1 VVLGV
6 LRLVLVV
13 LVVLELRFFCIL
25 NDHTFHD
32 LQCPLHGR
40 RIKRIFLG
48 DLDYLRCFLVL
59 STRFYL
65 LFHLL
70 AQVLLVLAHV
80 GIEDHPL
87 CGFNRVIAGYRR
99 VRLVAFLTNGQIEGL
114 RGALLIK
121 ELVTQRNSLRNGVS
135 LQIVLPKLLDDLL
148 VHLREHLLISTS
160 LGVAVILL
168 IASFIRLLQQDV
180 AVHCVVHYQVF
191 VRLFGLEAA
200 VLAES
205 KPSDVDSSLG
215 V

>member
-1 VVLGV
+1 MVLGV
-6 LRLVLVV
+6 LRLVFVV
-13 LVVLELRFFCIL
+13 LVVLELRFLCIL

-40 RIKRIFLG
+40 RIKRILLG
-48 DLDYLRCFLVL
+48 DLDYLCGFLVL
-59 STRFYL
+59 SARFHL
-65 LFHLL
+65 LFHFL

-87 CGFNRVIAGYRR
+87 CGFNREIAGYRR
-99 VRLVAFLTNGQIEGL
+99 VRLVALLANGQIEGL

-148 VHLREHLLISTS
+148 VHLCEHLLIGTS
-160 LGVAVILL
+160 LGIAVVLL
-168 IASFIRLLQQDV
+168 IASFIGLLQQNV
-180 AVHCVVHYQVF
+180 AVHCVVHYQVL
-191 VRLFGLEAA
+191 VRLLGLEAA
-200 VLAES
+200 VLAKS
-205 KPSDVDSSLG
+205 KPSDIDSRLG